1 MRMLARGSDMAPTVE
16 MAPTV
21 AHCVWLPG
29 QAHARGKDS
38 SARPSLRRQ
47 AVSRGLQP
55 QGGRALLGAARRGGV
70 TPTLSHCVWS
80 LYRPMPEATSLRAVP
95 SCAGRMRAAA
105 LSPEGVNFS
114 RGGPVFSKSGEAKN
128 CRARKLPGLCA
139 RPRVPAPLGF
149 TLLELLLVVAIIAV
163 ASAGVS
169 FALRDSGQTQLERE
183 ALRLAALLESGRS
196 RSLTS
201 GVPVRWRSTASGF
214 VFDGLPAGSLPE
226 AWLSKDVATQ
236 GSASLLLGPEPI
248 IGPQRVLLVSASLPG
263 RAIGVATDGV
273 RPFSVQPAEAPAGA
287 P

>member
-1 MRMLARGSDMAPTVE
+1 MS
-16 MAPTV
+16 
-21 AHCVWLPG
+21 C
-29 QAHARGKDS
+29 
-38 SARPSLRRQ
+38 
-47 AVSRGLQP
+47 GLQP
-55 QGGRALLGAARRGGV
+55 RGGRIFPG
-70 TPTLSHCVWS
+70 
-80 LYRPMPEATSLRAVP
+80 
-95 SCAGRMRAAA
+95 
-105 LSPEGVNFS
+105 
-114 RGGPVFSKSGEAKN
+114 GGPVFSKSGKAKN
-128 CRARKLPGLCA
+128 W
-139 RPRVPAPLGF
+139 GF

-236 GSASLLLGPEPI
+236 GPASLLLGPEPI

>member
-1 MRMLARGSDMAPTVE
+1 MRMLARGNDVTPTVE

-21 AHCVWLPG
+21 AHCVWLP
-29 QAHARGKDS
+29 APR
-38 SARPSLRRQ
+38 
-47 AVSRGLQP
+47 
-55 QGGRALLGAARRGGV
+55 GGRILPRGGPSAKQ
-70 TPTLSHCVWS
+70 TPTVAHCVWFPAP
-80 LYRPMPEATSLRAVP
+80 RG
-95 SCAGRMRAAA
+95 GRIFAWR
-105 LSPEGVNFS
+105 
-114 RGGPVFSKSGEAKN
+114 GPVFSKSGKAKN
-128 CRARKLPGLCA
+128 W
-139 RPRVPAPLGF
+139 GF